1 MKFLKSGDFG
11 KIEENFHFNEKF
23 KGYFF
28 SENLKVILKKIII
41 LNDEYLEN
49 FELHYPKK
57 FPNFQILRIA

>member
-28 SENLKVILKKIII
+28 QKT
-41 LNDEYLEN
+41 
-49 FELHYPKK
+49 
-57 FPNFQILRIA
+57 